1 MLWHSDFDG
10 EMKFYLKFVNK
21 EVGSDFLS
29 KAIKYKSSLKKY
41 KRSKGRLHKIKAV
54 ILDLEDLNN

>member
-10 EMKFYLKFVNK
+10 EMKSYLEFVSK
-21 EVGSDFLS
+21 EIGSDFLS
-29 KAIKYKSSLKKY
+29 KAIRYKNALEKH

-54 ILDLEDLNN
+54 ILDLEDIDN